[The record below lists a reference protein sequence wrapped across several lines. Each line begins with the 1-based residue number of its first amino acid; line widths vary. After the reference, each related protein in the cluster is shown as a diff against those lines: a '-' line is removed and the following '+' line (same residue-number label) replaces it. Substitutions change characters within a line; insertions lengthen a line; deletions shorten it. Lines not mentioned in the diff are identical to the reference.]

1 MKNVLSQKAK
11 NRKKKNKKERI
22 SRISLTLM
30 FSFAIFII
38 LFLAIG
44 LTVGII
50 YLLLWLKAVPAYE
63 GSAFEI
69 TPLLIYVIFISLLI
83 GFGISMLLVRF
94 PLKPFNRVISTMN
107 RLASGDFKARIK
119 FSKSVYGIPAFAEME
134 ESFNKMAHELE
145 NTEMLRSDFI
155 NNFSHEFKT
164 PIVSIAGFAKLVKKG
179 NLTEEQKTEYI
190 SIIEEE
196 SIRLSDMATKVLNLT
211 KVENQTILSDVSRFN
226 LSEQIRNCVLL
237 LEQKWT
243 DKNIEFDLNF
253 SEHYIYANE
262 ELLKQVWINLIDN
275 AIKFSPEYSFVSV
288 KIEEENKSYLIT
300 VTNTG
305 SYIPESEKKH
315 IFRKFYQ
322 SDKSHTAYGNGIGLA
337 IVKKILEL
345 HKAEI
350 YVESDKDSTSFTVKI
365 NKAEETS

>member
-1 MKNVLSQKAK
+1 MKKTADKTNTPK
-11 NRKKKNKKERI
+11 KKERI

-50 YLLLWLKAVPAYE
+50 YLLLLLDAVPAYD
-63 GSAFEI
+63 GNAFEI
-69 TPLLIYVIFISLLI
+69 TPILLYVIFISLLI

-94 PLKPFNRVISTMN
+94 PLKPFNKVISTTN
-107 RLASGDFKARIK
+107 RLASGDFKARLK
-119 FSKSVYGIPAFAEME
+119 FSKSVYGIPAYAELE
-134 ESFNKMAHELE
+134 DSFNKMAHELE

-164 PIVSIAGFAKLVKKG
+164 PIVSILGFARLIKKG
-179 NLTEEQKTEYI
+179 NLKEEQKNEYI
-190 SIIEEE
+190 NIIEEE
-196 SIRLSDMATKVLNLT
+196 SLRLSEMATKVLNLT
-211 KVENQTILSDVSRFN
+211 KIENQAILSDVEKYN

-253 SEHYIYANE
+253 SEHFVNANE
-262 ELLKQVWINLIDN
+262 ELLKQVWINIIDN
-275 AIKFSPEYSFVSV
+275 AIKFSEEYST
-288 KIEEENKSYLIT
+288 IEISILDDKALY
-300 VTNTG
+300 VTISNAG
-305 SYIPESEKKH
+305 ECIPEDELKN

-322 SDKSHTAYGNGIGLA
+322 IDKSHTSYGNGIGLA
-337 IVKKILEL
+337 IAKKIIDL
-345 HKAEI
+345 HDGDISVKSENG
-350 YVESDKDSTSFTVKI
+350 KTSFTVSLK
-365 NKAEETS
+365 KGL